1 MATAEF
7 PESAGTGPQRTPS
20 GTLWRA
26 VSIALRAP
34 SIFNTQPWRWHLRS
48 GSVWLWADRTRQ
60 MTHIDPEGRLLIV
73 SCGVALQ
80 HAACALAAIGHR
92 PDTQRWP
99 DPDHPDLLARLA
111 AGPVREPTPDDI
123 RALHAI
129 LSRRT
134 DRRPSARDTPLATF
148 HLNALRGAVEAHG
161 VHLHLVRDEQLPVLA
176 AATAQAEQI
185 EFADP
190 ELRDDL
196 DRWTHRDAID
206 RDGITPEQVVPAVS
220 RRIPQRTFL
229 PDREAHLE
237 PGDGSDRWA
246 SYAILFTDAD
256 DRRAWLTAGEALSS
270 LLIEAAQRHVSVNP
284 MSSAVEVPATRAQLA
299 ELLCH
304 VGHPVLTL
312 RLSPAGGKL
321 PRSPRRAATDAIE
334 T

>member
-1 MATAEF
+1 M
-7 PESAGTGPQRTPS
+7 PS

-48 GSVWLWADRTRQ
+48 DSVWLWADRTRQ
-60 MTHIDPEGRLLIV
+60 MTHIDPDGRLLTV
-73 SCGVALQ
+73 SCGVALH

-92 PDTQRWP
+92 PDIQHWP
-99 DPDHPDLLARLA
+99 DPDRPDLLARLA
-111 AGPVREPTPDDI
+111 AGPAREPTPGDI

-134 DRRPSARDTPLATF
+134 DRRLSSRNTTLAAF
-148 HLNALRGAVEAHG
+148 QLDALREAVETHG
-161 VHLHLVRDEQLPVLA
+161 VHLHVVHGEQLPVLA
-176 AATAQAEQI
+176 VASARAEQI

-196 DRWTHRDAID
+196 DQWTHRDATD
-206 RDGITPEQVVPAVS
+206 HDGITPDTVVPVVP
-220 RRIPQRTFL
+220 RRVPQRPFL
-229 PDREAHLE
+229 PDREAHLA
-237 PGDGSDRWA
+237 PGNGSDRSA
-246 SYAILFTDAD
+246 SYAILFTDGD
-256 DRRAWLTAGEALSS
+256 DRRAWLAAGEALSS
-270 LLIEAAQRHVSVNP
+270 LLIEATQRHVSVNP

-304 VGHPVLTL
+304 VGHPVLAL
-312 RLSPAGGKL
+312 RLAPAGGQL
-321 PRSPRRAATDAIE
+321 PSSPRRSAADAIE